1 MDTPLDTETGFVNR
15 LFSKMKVNNTVQLA
29 AGVFL
34 IALAALVVFRVILF
48 PPAGASLNPWASDTM
63 GHLLKV
69 EYLSESIRQG
79 ILYPKVFPDW
89 YMGMQFMRYYPP
101 LPYFMLVG
109 LQQITPSMVLAAN
122 WFIAL
127 CALAGGLSW
136 LLFRRWIGLLP
147 TVLGGILFLFLP
159 DNLRVGLA
167 EGNLPRVLAT
177 ALLPVVIYL
186 LLCSLEET
194 GTIWHRL
201 GLGLCFAVIVLSHAM
216 MAAIYALCCGLIIA
230 FIWVKNTGY
239 VRQAVQTMG
248 FMLLGIL
255 LSAWWL
261 LPSLIGGITGLNAS
275 AMTEALAVFPL
286 SNYLNPTLRIGNPEA
301 VYVGLALL
309 ALSIASLWVF
319 SEERGYTIAL
329 TFTGCFAILITTTGF
344 NQLFNALP
352 ISNLLWPLRFLGIAS
367 FVLLLAL
374 MWSLRGW
381 RNISPLVV
389 LAVVAVVAIDSAG
402 SLFLIGLRP
411 PDPDVDQVTQ
421 RLAVTQGWR
430 EATLDL
436 SRLGSEPSFSFSA
449 AGNREQLFGWA
460 YQGASTAPSVAALND
475 AIELGF
481 PAYLIDRLNLYG
493 TDDVVLLNDLPN
505 ADRIASG
512 LNETGFLKVYSGQRL
527 EQFHREGQ
535 PRAVIADWGT
545 LGIGKG
551 AQNLAYLFPSLILGA
566 SPKVDDYDLEH
577 LMRYETIVLSG
588 FYWHDRQTAEQLIE
602 QVSRNGVKVIVDLT
616 GVKEDPLARIPRF
629 LGVWGEAVILPPEPV
644 QVFSPERDYWLESF
658 GNYSR
663 LWHSHMLQGLEQEFW
678 SFDYLGE
685 RGSLVGYNTY
695 GPGKVWFVGLNLPYH
710 AVQSKDP
717 LAIQLLSVL
726 LRLEPETAKEY
737 TQVPLYGYEAG
748 PTGYRFA
755 YQLDESQALFVP
767 IAYHPGMV
775 VKVDGEPLEKYSY
788 ERLLVFDA
796 PGGRHSVEI
805 GVQKTPI
812 FSIGYFVSGFALL
825 ALIGIVIYQ
834 KRTQVVNKDG

>member
-1 MDTPLDTETGFVNR
+1 
-15 LFSKMKVNNTVQLA
+15 
-29 AGVFL
+29 
-34 IALAALVVFRVILF
+34 
-48 PPAGASLNPWASDTM
+48 
-63 GHLLKV
+63 
-69 EYLSESIRQG
+69 
-79 ILYPKVFPDW
+79 
-89 YMGMQFMRYYPP
+89 
-101 LPYFMLVG
+101 
-109 LQQITPSMVLAAN
+109 
-122 WFIAL
+122 
-127 CALAGGLSW
+127 
-136 LLFRRWIGLLP
+136 
-147 TVLGGILFLFLP
+147 
-159 DNLRVGLA
+159 
-167 EGNLPRVLAT
+167 
-177 ALLPVVIYL
+177 
-186 LLCSLEET
+186 
-194 GTIWHRL
+194 
-201 GLGLCFAVIVLSHAM
+201 
-216 MAAIYALCCGLIIA
+216 
-230 FIWVKNTGY
+230 
-239 VRQAVQTMG
+239 MG

-286 SNYLNPTLRIGNPEA
+286 SNYLNPTLRTGNPEA

-309 ALSIASLWVF
+309 ALSVASLWVF

-381 RNISPLVV
+381 KNISPLVV
-389 LAVVAVVAIDSAG
+389 LAVIAVVAIDSAG

-411 PDPDVDQVTQ
+411 PDPDIDQVTQ

-460 YQGASTAPSVAALND
+460 YQGASTAPTVAALND

-481 PAYLIDRLNLYG
+481 PAYLIDRLDLYG
-493 TDDVVLLNDLPN
+493 TDDVVLFNELPN

-512 LNETGFLKVYSGQRL
+512 LSETGFLNIYSGQRL

-535 PRAVIADWGT
+535 PRGVIANWSS
-545 LGIGKG
+545 LGIGRG
-551 AQNLAYLFPSLILGA
+551 AQNLAYLFPSLILGT
-566 SPKVDDYDLEH
+566 SSKVDDYDLEH

-588 FYWHDRQTAEQLIE
+588 FDWHDRQTAEQLIK
-602 QVSRNGVKVIVDLT
+602 QVSLNGVRVIVDLT

-644 QVFSPERDYWLESF
+644 QVFSPERTYRLESF
-658 GNYSR
+658 GNYSK

-710 AVQSKDP
+710 AVQSNDP
-717 LAIQLLSVL
+717 LAVQLLSVL
-726 LRLEPETAKEY
+726 LQLEPGTAREY

-748 PTGYRFA
+748 PTGYHFA
-755 YQLDESQALFVP
+755 YHLDESRPLFVP
-767 IAYHPGMV
+767 IAHHPGMV
-775 VKVDGEPLEKYSY
+775 VKVDGEPVENYSY

-796 PGGRHSVEI
+796 PAGEHSVEI

-825 ALIGIVIYQ
+825 ALFGIVIYQ
-834 KRTQVVNKDG
+834 KSTQVVSEDA

>member
-1 MDTPLDTETGFVNR
+1 MDTRLGTETGFSR
-15 LFSKMKVNNTVQLA
+15 TLISKIKLNNTVQLA
-29 AGVFL
+29 GGVFL
-34 IALAALVVFRVILF
+34 IVLAALGIFRVIIF
-48 PPAGASLNPWASDTM
+48 PTAGAALNPWASDTM

-69 EYLSESIRQG
+69 EYLSESLRQG
-79 ILYPKVFPDW
+79 FFYPKIFPDW

-101 LPYFMLVG
+101 LPYFLLAG
-109 LQQITPSMVLAAN
+109 LQQITPRIVLAAN

-127 CALAGGLSW
+127 SALAGGLTW

-147 TVLGGILFLFLP
+147 ALLGGILFLFLP

-177 ALLPVVIYL
+177 ALLPIVIYL
-186 LLCSLEET
+186 LLRSLEET
-194 GTIWHRL
+194 GTTWHRL
-201 GLGLCFAVIVLSHAM
+201 GLGLCFAAIVLSHAM

-286 SNYLNPTLRIGNPEA
+286 SNYLNPTLRTGNPEA

-309 ALSIASLWVF
+309 ALSVASLWVF

-381 RNISPLVV
+381 KNISPLVV
-389 LAVVAVVAIDSAG
+389 LAVIAVVAIDSAG

-460 YQGASTAPSVAALND
+460 YQGASTAPTVAALND

-493 TDDVVLLNDLPN
+493 TDDVVLFNELPN

-512 LNETGFLKVYSGQRL
+512 LSETGFLNIYSGQRL

-535 PRAVIADWGT
+535 PRGVIADWSSF
-545 LGIGKG
+545 GIGRG
-551 AQNLAYLFPSLILGA
+551 AQNLAYLFPSLILGT
-566 SPKVDDYDLEH
+566 SSKVDDYDLEH

-588 FYWHDRQTAEQLIE
+588 FDWHDRQTAEQLIK
-602 QVSRNGVKVIVDLT
+602 QVSLNGVKVIVDLT

-644 QVFSPERDYWLESF
+644 QVFSPGRTYRLESF
-658 GNYSR
+658 GNYSK

-710 AVQSKDP
+710 AVQSNDP
-717 LAIQLLSVL
+717 LAVQLLSVL
-726 LRLEPETAKEY
+726 LQLEPGTAREY

-748 PTGYRFA
+748 PTGYHFA
-755 YQLDESQALFVP
+755 YHLDESRPLFVP
-767 IAYHPGMV
+767 IAHHPGMV
-775 VKVDGEPLEKYSY
+775 VKVDGEPVENYSY

-796 PGGRHSVEI
+796 PAGEHSVEI

-825 ALIGIVIYQ
+825 ALFGIVIYQ
-834 KRTQVVNKDG
+834 KSTQVVSEDA

>member
-1 MDTPLDTETGFVNR
+1 MDTPLGTETGFVNR
-15 LFSKMKVNNTVQLA
+15 LFSKLKLNSAVQLA
-29 AGVFL
+29 GGVFL
-34 IALAALVVFRVILF
+34 IVLAALLVFRVILF
-48 PPAGASLNPWASDTM
+48 PPAGVSLNPWASDTM

-69 EYLSESIRQG
+69 EYLSESLRQG
-79 ILYPKVFPDW
+79 FFYPKVFPDW

-101 LPYFMLVG
+101 LPYFMLAG
-109 LQQITPSMVLAAN
+109 LQQVTPKMVLAAN
-122 WFIAL
+122 WFIAV
-127 CALAGGLSW
+127 CALAGSLSW
-136 LLFRRWIGLLP
+136 LFFRRWIGLLP
-147 TVLGGILFLFLP
+147 AVLGGILFLFLP
-159 DNLRVGLA
+159 DNLRVGFA

-186 LLCSLEET
+186 LLRSLEKT
-194 GTIWHRL
+194 GTTWHRL
-201 GLGLCFAVIVLSHAM
+201 GLGLCFAAIVLSHAM

-239 VRQAVQTMG
+239 VRQAVQTIM

-286 SNYLNPTLRIGNPEA
+286 SNYLNPTLRSGNPEA

-329 TFTGCFAILITTTGF
+329 TFTGCFAILITTSGF
-344 NQLFNALP
+344 NQLFNSLP
-352 ISNLLWPLRFLGIAS
+352 MSNLLWPLRFLGIGS

-374 MWSLRGW
+374 LWSLRGW
-381 RNISPLVV
+381 KKISPLVV

-421 RLAVTQGWR
+421 RLAVTRGWR

-449 AGNREQLFGWA
+449 VGNREQLFGWA
-460 YQGASTAPSVAALND
+460 YQGASTAPTVAALND

-481 PAYLIDRLNLYG
+481 PTYLIDRLNLYG
-493 TDDVVLLNDLPN
+493 TDDVVLLNELPN
-505 ADRIASG
+505 ADRIASS
-512 LNETGFLKVYSGQRL
+512 LNESGFLNIYSGQRL

-535 PRAVIADWGT
+535 PRGVIADWSSF
-545 LGIGKG
+545 GIGRG
-551 AQNLAYLFPSLILGA
+551 AQNLAYIFPSLILGT
-566 SPKVDDYDLEH
+566 SSKVDDYDLEH

-588 FYWHDRQTAEQLIE
+588 FDWHDRQTAEQLIE

-644 QVFSPERDYWLESF
+644 QVFSPERTYWLESF

-663 LWHSHMLQGLEQEFW
+663 LWHSHMLQGMEHEFW

-695 GPGKVWFVGLNLPYH
+695 GPGKVWFVGLNLPFH
-710 AVQSKDP
+710 AVQSNDP

-726 LRLEPETAKEY
+726 LQLEPESAREY

-748 PTGYRFA
+748 PTGYHFA
-755 YQLDESQALFVP
+755 YQLDESRPLFVP
-767 IAYHPGMV
+767 IAHHPGMV
-775 VKVDGEPLEKYSY
+775 VKVDGEPVVNYSY

-796 PGGRHSVEI
+796 PEGKHSVEI
-805 GVQKTPI
+805 CVQKT
-812 FSIGYFVSGFALL
+812 SIYPAGYFVSGFALL
-825 ALIGIVIYQ
+825 ALFGIVTYQ
-834 KRTQVVNKDG
+834 KRTGVVSRDG